1 MTRGRGLVSLR
12 LLRHTLSNRV
22 KIAPQIKPASH
33 AEENRW
39 REKASKMATPVGLG
53 ITTHSQHLG
62 IVRSLTDD
70 FLRARAASRR
80 SHGDQSD
87 VSDSE
92 DVRWVSEERERVRER
107 RGGGKGMEREGGR
120 EIYNVLQL

>member
-1 MTRGRGLVSLR
+1 
-12 LLRHTLSNRV
+12 
-22 KIAPQIKPASH
+22 
-33 AEENRW
+33 
-39 REKASKMATPVGLG
+39 MATPVGLG

-80 SHGDQSD
+80 SRGDQSD

-92 DVRWVSEERERVRER
+92 DVRWVSEERERVREK
-107 RGGGKGMEREGGR
+107 GGEGKGWRGREGGR
-120 EIYNVLQL
+120 DIMCSNCDSSGTFTSKLRP